1 VLTKWLKNVQRR
13 AAKIPFRIKS
23 LTVKCD
29 VSNFLSSN
37 EELTEYLRE
46 EALADQC
53 NKTSV
58 THLLIS
64 ESDDIIG
71 YFTLLTDS
79 IKVKSINLGDD
90 YRDFRYRSVPAL
102 KIGRLSTAKGME
114 GKGLGT
120 AMLEISISFLIEITR
135 HVGCRILTVDSKEGC
150 EGFYEKN
157 GFERARDQRGETV
170 HMYLDI
176 GAFLKRKSD

>member
-1 VLTKWLKNVQRR
+1 MQRR
-13 AAKIPFRIKS
+13 AAKIPFRIRS
-23 LTVKCD
+23 LTAKCD
-29 VSNFLSSN
+29 VSNFLSSDQ
-37 EELTEYLRE
+37 ELTKYLWE

-64 ESDDIIG
+64 ESNDIIG

-79 IKVKSINLGDD
+79 IKVKSVDLGDALRD
-90 YRDFRYRSVPAL
+90 YRYKSIPAL

-120 AMLEISISFLIEITR
+120 AMLEISISYMIEITR

-150 EGFYEKN
+150 EGFYGKN
-157 GFERARDQRGETV
+157 GFERTRSQRGETV

-176 GAFLKRKSD
+176 GAFLERKGN